1 MTTPEPPTC
10 LNCYW
15 FKLRWRDGSGNC
27 WQPERMMGRHADEP
41 ICEHFAPRVVW
52 VKKDEIR
59 A

>member
-1 MTTPEPPTC
+1 MPTEPPTC

-27 WQPERMMGRHADEP
+27 WKLMAGRHADEE
-41 ICEHFAPRVVW
+41 ICAEFQPRVIW
-52 VKKDEIR
+52 VKKVDLP